1 MWIIDNIIRGLGI
14 MAQITLLG
22 YAFIGLYL
30 AIKSRYKKRKKW

>member
-1 MWIIDNIIRGLGI
+1 MWILDNIIRGLGI

-30 AIKSRYKKRKKW
+30 TIKSRYKNRKKW